1 LCGISI
7 VFVPE
12 SPEQLYERARGAL
25 RAPSVEEWDTWPFE
39 GSVTPRELL
48 PPIPQEPPRAG
59 AAGKD
64 CWACVADD
72 GEFLWANER
81 WRLTPPPRMDYALP
95 VMVLLMPREHF
106 ADPGDLPDDLAA
118 ELGVLLARI
127 ERAIRTIGEI
137 GRVHVCRY
145 GDGSEHLHWWFIAR
159 PARLPQVK
167 TSLITVWDD
176 VLPPLPSELRD
187 ENLALL
193 RAALEE

>member
-1 LCGISI
+1 M
-7 VFVPE
+7 P
-12 SPEQLYERARGAL
+12 P
-25 RAPSVEEWDTWPFE
+25 VEEWDTWPFE
-39 GSVTPRELL
+39 GQAIPRELL
-48 PPIPQEPPRAG
+48 PPVAEEPPRHGAG
-59 AAGKD
+59 GVD
-64 CWACVADD
+64 CWACAAAD
-72 GEFLWANER
+72 GEFLWTNER
-81 WRLTPPPRMDYALP
+81 WRLAPPAGMDYALP

-118 ELGVLLARI
+118 ELGLLIARI
-127 ERAIRTIGEI
+127 ELAVRSIGEI

-176 VLPPLPSELRD
+176 VLPPLPPEVRE

-193 RAALEE
+193 SAALEK